1 MQSFLADFFARS
13 GSRVRTVVLGKNGQN
28 FAQKFGGLPPQL
40 RGKQCELC
48 TSTTV
53 RTLHPLRA
61 TKWLWLIMM
70 QSRLQSS
77 SLISH
82 LFRTQNFRS
91 HGTSGNSS
99 LEQMR
104 NETRSRQS
112 AEESQKLCILQN
124 PTPSTYLDMVI
135 LWAESLPRA
144 EVWGSQSC
152 GPYGLVRCPMAVQ
165 LLGR

>member
-1 MQSFLADFFARS
+1 MQSFLADFFDRS
-13 GSRVRTVVLGKNGQN
+13 GSRVRTVVLVHNSQN
-28 FAQKFGGLPPQL
+28 FAQKFGTRCPQL

-61 TKWLWLIMM
+61 TQWLWLIMM

-82 LFRTQNFRS
+82 LFRTQNCRS

-104 NETRSRQS
+104 NETRSRS
-112 AEESQKLCILQN
+112 DPKESQKLCILQN
-124 PTPSTYLDMVI
+124 PTPSSVYTHTCM
-135 LWAESLPRA
+135 
-144 EVWGSQSC
+144 
-152 GPYGLVRCPMAVQ
+152 
-165 LLGR
+165 

>member
-1 MQSFLADFFARS
+1 MIPVATFLRVGFCKMKSFLADFFDRS
-13 GSRVRTVVLGKNGQN
+13 GSRIRTEVLVHNGQN
-28 FAQKFGGLPPQL
+28 FAHKFGALCPEL
-40 RGKQCELC
+40 RGKQCPLR

-70 QSRLQSS
+70 RSPLQSS

-112 AEESQKLCILQN
+112 AEESQKLFVLEKA
-124 PTPSTYLDMVI
+124 TPRSNRLTF
-135 LWAESLPRA
+135 RA
-144 EVWGSQSC
+144 G
-152 GPYGLVRCPMAVQ
+152 GG
-165 LLGR
+165 

>member
-1 MQSFLADFFARS
+1 MQSFLADFFDRS

-28 FAQKFGGLPPQL
+28 FAQKFGTRCPQL
-40 RGKQCELC
+40 RGKQCPLFS
-48 TSTTV
+48 STTV

-104 NETRSRQS
+104 NETRLRQS
-112 AEESQKLCILQN
+112 AEETQKLCILQN
-124 PTPSTYLDMVI
+124 PTPRGNIGLARPANTLCVRIHGRMVI
-135 LWAESLPRA
+135 CPRA
-144 EVWGSQSC
+144 
-152 GPYGLVRCPMAVQ
+152 
-165 LLGR
+165 